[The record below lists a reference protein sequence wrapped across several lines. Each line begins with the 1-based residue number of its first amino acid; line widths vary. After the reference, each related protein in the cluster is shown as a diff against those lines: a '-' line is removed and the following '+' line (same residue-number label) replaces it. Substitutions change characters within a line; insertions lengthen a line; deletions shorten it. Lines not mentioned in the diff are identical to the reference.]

1 MTDTSI
7 AALAASTVAA
17 APSIATITLDFPF
30 RRGDQTID
38 KVQVRRPRSGELRG
52 LNITDLVQMNVA
64 ATTTL
69 LPRITMPPLTDAE
82 VNNLD
87 PADLTQFGMEVQD
100 FLLPRAAKE
109 QDSRS

>member
-1 MTDTSI
+1 MRDTNPEHT
-7 AALAASTVAA
+7 TVK
-17 APSIATITLDFPF
+17 LDFPF
-30 RRGDQTID
+30 TRGEVTID
-38 KVQVRRPRSGELRG
+38 SVKVRRPRSGELRG
-52 LNITDLVQMNVA
+52 LNIADLVQMNVA
-64 ATTTL
+64 ATAKL